1 MSDFLF
7 IQSQDPFTETRT
19 KQQFQLAQD
28 LQQAGSNVTVLLV
41 QNAVV
46 PARKT
51 AHAPSFDA
59 LLKSGVTVK
68 ADTLALAQREISH
81 EHLKPGISTSEL
93 DLAIDTLLAGH
104 KVIWN

>member
-1 MSDFLF
+1 MSDYLF

-19 KQQFQLAQD
+19 TQQFQLAQD
-28 LQQAGSNVTVLLV
+28 LQKAGSNVTVLLV

-46 PARKT
+46 PARKN
-51 AHAPSFDA
+51 AKAEGFDA

-68 ADTLALAQREISH
+68 AESLALAQREIH
-81 EHLKPGISTSEL
+81 AEQLKPEISIAEL
-93 DLAIDTLLAGH
+93 DITVDALLAGH